1 MEKLKVS
8 FNEPEHGWIGL
19 SMICGEQSVFI
30 DAASHTESFD
40 ELVNAL
46 LGCFENKSD
55 IVVAWLLEPAIAE
68 LHFTKQ
74 GETVT
79 LEVTETLNV
88 FDTSTYK
95 VKRVTR
101 ELQLS
106 VSGTYAQICLP
117 FWRALQS
124 LEAKY
129 SKHELEVRL
138 QDTFP
143 TERLSKLTAQIRTN
157 RVLNC

>member
-30 DAASHTESFD
+30 DAASHTKSFD

-46 LGCFENKSD
+46 LGCLEDKGDF
-55 IVVAWLLEPAIAE
+55 VVAWFLEPATAE

-79 LEVTETLNV
+79 LEVTETLNT

-95 VKRVTR
+95 VKRVTH
-101 ELQLS
+101 ELRLS
-106 VSGTYAQICLP
+106 ISGAYAQICLP
-117 FWRALQS
+117 FWRALCS

-129 SKHELEVRL
+129 SIQELETRL

-143 TERLSKLTAQIRTN
+143 TEHLSKLTAQIKAN
-157 RVLNC
+157 RVLNR